1 MFEKVK
7 ELILGNLGEQ
17 AIVTLQDHGL
27 QPAIYMDPNYLLQ
40 AAKLLRDTEGFYFDF
55 LANITGV
62 DFHPAAEFD
71 VVYHLSSIPYQ
82 TQCVLK
88 VKLANDR
95 SLNNLPEIPSVT
107 SVWRTA
113 DWHER
118 EIFDL
123 MGIFFTDHPD
133 LRRILMPDDWE
144 GYPLR
149 KDYQD
154 PESYHQ
160 IPIK

>member
-7 ELILGNLGEQ
+7 ELILGSLGEQ
-17 AIVTLQDHGL
+17 AIVAVQEHGL
-27 QPAIYMDPNYLLQ
+27 QPAIYVDPHYLVQ
-40 AAKLLRDTEGFYFDF
+40 VAQLLRDTEGFYFDF

-62 DFHPAAEFD
+62 DLYPAAEFE

-88 VKLANDR
+88 VKVLNDR
-95 SLNNLPEIPSVT
+95 NLNNLPEVPSVT

-118 EIFDL
+118 EIYDL